1 MALALMASHKAA
13 STCRVAKCA
22 AEDAW
27 LISGNRGPVVDPI
40 MWKRMF
46 KGIKVYRGSTFAEKC
61 AVLPSQVRKKI
72 QYMIH
77 RQEHYTIDGA
87 SIILAELCGVLL
99 GLRRS
104 EHLASAETNP
114 NRTTLLCFRNLAGVG
129 WDLADSTR
137 TVCIERWAKSLAN
150 DEIFRVRLCYSKHQ
164 RHRVAHEVIAG
175 PGYRLM
181 SISRWIKVVVALRTR
196 HSEKLTVDSP
206 LLVRMNKGKIVP
218 MTGVFMSRMDKVYA
232 PVLKWGK
239 ATLHS
244 RRRGFATAAV
254 RSGLHMAVITIA
266 MRHSQGVTLQYV
278 SLSTAE
284 KASITTRLAVEAYKD
299 DPPLLTLG

>member
-1 MALALMASHKAA
+1 M
-13 STCRVAKCA
+13 
-22 AEDAW
+22 
-27 LISGNRGPVVDPI
+27 
-40 MWKRMF
+40 
-46 KGIKVYRGSTFAEKC
+46 
-61 AVLPSQVRKKI
+61 
-72 QYMIH
+72 
-77 RQEHYTIDGA
+77 
-87 SIILAELCGVLL
+87 
-99 GLRRS
+99 
-104 EHLASAETNP
+104 
-114 NRTTLLCFRNLAGVG
+114 
-129 WDLADSTR
+129 
-137 TVCIERWAKSLAN
+137 
-150 DEIFRVRLCYSKHQ
+150 
-164 RHRVAHEVIAG
+164 
-175 PGYRLM
+175 
-181 SISRWIKVVVALRTR
+181 ALRTR